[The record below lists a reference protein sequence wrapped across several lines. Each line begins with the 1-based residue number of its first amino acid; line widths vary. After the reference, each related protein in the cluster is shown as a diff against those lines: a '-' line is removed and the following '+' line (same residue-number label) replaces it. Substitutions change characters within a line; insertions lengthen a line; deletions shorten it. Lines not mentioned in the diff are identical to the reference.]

1 MAKTTDIIKDDK
13 NIDALFDKIA
23 NLIEQARVHVSKV
36 ANTAE
41 VYTKYS
47 IGQYIVEYEQQGERR
62 AAYGKAVLKKL
73 SEKLTYR
80 FGEGWSVENLT
91 LMRRFYNVYSD
102 SFTAENR
109 KRNALNSASQVDKA
123 NIVIGDYDFHAE
135 YRNHWLPNSFILS
148 WTHYLVLMRI
158 EKPDERNFYE
168 IECTKQQ
175 WSVRQLKRQYGSSLY
190 ERLALSR
197 DKDEVMRLAKEGQVV
212 EKPQDIIKSPVTL
225 EFLGLKRDAA
235 YSESAIEGAIISK
248 LRDFLLEMGK
258 GFLFEARQKRFVFDE
273 RNFYVDL
280 VLYNRLLQCYVLIDL
295 KSDDL
300 THQDLGQMQMYV
312 NYFDRYIKRD
322 FEKPTVGILLCR
334 EKSDAL
340 VELTLPKN
348 ANIYATEYALYLPQK
363 SLLHAKLK
371 EWIEAYEEYEDNEK
385 Q

>member
-23 NLIEQARVHVSKV
+23 NLIEQARVHVSRLLIQPKSIL
-36 ANTAE
+36 NT
-41 VYTKYS
+41 VSDS
-47 IGQYIVEYEQQGERR
+47 ISLNMSSKLNGVLHTERR
-62 AAYGKAVLKKL
+62 CLKKL

-158 EKPDERNFYE
+158 ENLTSVTSDE

-225 EFLGLKRDAA
+225 
-235 YSESAIEGAIISK
+235 
-248 LRDFLLEMGK
+248 
-258 GFLFEARQKRFVFDE
+258 
-273 RNFYVDL
+273 
-280 VLYNRLLQCYVLIDL
+280 
-295 KSDDL
+295 
-300 THQDLGQMQMYV
+300 
-312 NYFDRYIKRD
+312 
-322 FEKPTVGILLCR
+322 
-334 EKSDAL
+334 
-340 VELTLPKN
+340 
-348 ANIYATEYALYLPQK
+348 
-363 SLLHAKLK
+363 
-371 EWIEAYEEYEDNEK
+371 
-385 Q
+385 